1 MHNLVHTLS
10 LVLGGTMSPRTRGQG
25 RGGTAIESGTRSRT
39 AKPKPEPVE
48 SIGIEVPV
56 HRLAEYVPA
65 SFTAASE
72 NEADPLNTEDARW
85 YKTGEGKLMLVI
97 DENTALEFNAESL
110 CALTKR
116 AESMSIVDVDD
127 LLDLA

>member
-10 LVLGGTMSPRTRGQG
+10 LVLGGGSMSPRTRGQG
-25 RGGTAIESGTRSRT
+25 LGGTAQKR
-39 AKPKPEPVE
+39 AQKPKPEPVE

-56 HRLAEYVPA
+56 HKLAEYVPA
-65 SFTAASE
+65 SFTAASD
-72 NEADPLNTEDARW
+72 NETDPLNAEDARW
-85 YKTGEGKLMLVI
+85 YKTGDGKLMLVI
-97 DENTALEFNAESL
+97 DENNALEFSAESL